1 MALSKIQ
8 IGIGLIAGV
17 NIQDILPCGFDPF
30 SRYGDKLEY
39 ESLDSAGR
47 FQSEV
52 RGLELREDVFV
63 EVVDERS
70 QQEESCI
77 L

>member
-1 MALSKIQ
+1 MALSEIQ
-8 IGIGLIAGV
+8 LGIGLITGV

-30 SRYGDKLEY
+30 SRYRDKLEY
-39 ESLDSAGR
+39 ECLDSACR
-47 FQSEV
+47 LQPEV
-52 RGLELREDVFV
+52 RDLELREDVFV
-63 EVVDERS
+63 EVVDECC